1 MVELVV
7 GLLNAGAG
15 VQADDIGVMAT
26 YRKQVRRGRSTLRQ
40 CMNAVLAKGL
50 PRSVLALQA
59 NCPIPRPTTPHNVCC
74 SLTGPEDPAA
84 AAPAWPGSHPGGH
97 RRRLPGAG
105 EPHMCTANFDEQGMP
120 PCWLLTVLLAPAFD
134 APIPSAGGA
143 HHLHFHGAQ
152 PPRVPAACPHNE
164 KRWRRRRAG
173 RRGRAPGLL
182 VSGWNVCLASIRL
195 CAYYGKLH
203 RAWWPCSSTA
213 PLGRCKGGGA

>member
-120 PCWLLTVLLAPAFD
+120 PGKQVLAGAQHRPAPPCHTHGRKMIRQVLMGKSLLEETPSPQLSVPQGAATLLAVD
-134 APIPSAGGA
+134 S
-143 HHLHFHGAQ
+143 
-152 PPRVPAACPHNE
+152 AACS
-164 KRWRRRRAG
+164 RF
-173 RRGRAPGLL
+173 
-182 VSGWNVCLASIRL
+182 
-195 CAYYGKLH
+195 
-203 RAWWPCSSTA
+203 
-213 PLGRCKGGGA
+213 